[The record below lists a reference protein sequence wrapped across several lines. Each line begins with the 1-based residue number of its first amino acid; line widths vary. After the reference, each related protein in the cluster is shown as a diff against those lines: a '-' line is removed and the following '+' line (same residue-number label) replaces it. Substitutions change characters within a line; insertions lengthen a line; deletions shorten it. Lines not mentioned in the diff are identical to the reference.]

1 MTSKQQEKWK
11 TIANAEIVKKKNLGY
26 RSITSIINA
35 RPNRSLEKWREELGE
50 DVADFESNRCAK
62 RGLKVHSMIQEYF
75 TTEFKHLYNAK
86 EKMIPSSH
94 RCDSVLANGLF
105 INMLGY
111 LEMINN
117 IVFIETEL
125 YSDKYK
131 IHGRVDCIA
140 KVYSDKYRIKG
151 YDFEEGYLAVI
162 DFKTSNTPKQ
172 SIKDNYGVQLC
183 AYAVMYNEMFNE
195 NIKDIVLINA
205 DETGG
210 SQMIRREVKK
220 FMPTFEEWVNEKK

>member
-1 MTSKQQEKWK
+1 MTKQEKWK
-11 TIANAEIVKKKNLGY
+11 TIASAEILKKKNLGY
-26 RSITSIINA
+26 QSITSIINA
-35 RPNRSLEKWREELGE
+35 RPNRSLEKWRKELGE
-50 DVADFESNRCAK
+50 DVANFEMKRCAE

-75 TTEFKHLYNAK
+75 TTEYKHLYSSS
-86 EKMIPSSH
+86 EESMPTSH

-105 INMLGY
+105 MNMLGY
-111 LEMINN
+111 LEMIDD

-125 YSDKYK
+125 ISDTYK

-140 KVYSDKYRIKG
+140 KIKG
-151 YDFEEGYLAVI
+151 YNHDEGYLAVI
-162 DFKTSNTPKQ
+162 DFKTSNKPKQ

-195 NIKDIVLINA
+195 NIENVVLISA

-210 SQMIRREVKK
+210 SQMIRRDVKQ
-220 FMPTFEEWVNEKK
+220 FMPTFEEWVVF

>member
-1 MTSKQQEKWK
+1 MKYLLIIIFSFLSINLNAAGSKIDIPKYDWSWK
-11 TIANAEIVKKKNLGY
+11 GFFGTYDRASAE
-26 RSITSIINA
+26 
-35 RPNRSLEKWREELGE
+35 
-50 DVADFESNRCAK
+50 

-75 TTEFKHLYNAK
+75 TTEYKHLYSSS
-86 EKMIPSSH
+86 EESMPTSH

-105 INMLGY
+105 MNMLGY
-111 LEMINN
+111 LEMIDD

-125 YSDKYK
+125 YSDTYK

-140 KVYSDKYRIKG
+140 KIKG
-151 YDFEEGYLAVI
+151 YNHDEGYLAVI
-162 DFKTSNTPKQ
+162 DFKTSNKPKQ

-195 NIKDIVLINA
+195 NIENVVLISA

-210 SQMIRREVKK
+210 SQMIRRDVKK
-220 FMPTFEEWVNEKK
+220 FMPTFEEWVVF

>member
-1 MTSKQQEKWK
+1 MTKQEKWK
-11 TIANAEIVKKKNLGY
+11 TIASAEILKKKNLGY
-26 RSITSIINA
+26 QSITSIINA
-35 RPNRSLEKWREELGE
+35 RPNRSLEKWREELGK
-50 DVADFESNRCAK
+50 DVADFESNRCAE

-75 TTEFKHLYNAK
+75 TTEYKHLYSSSENS
-86 EKMIPSSH
+86 MPTSH

-105 INMLGY
+105 MNMLGY
-111 LEMINN
+111 LEMIDD

-140 KVYSDKYRIKG
+140 KIKG
-151 YDFEEGYLAVI
+151 FRSDEGYLAII

-183 AYAVMYNEMFNE
+183 AYAVMYNEMFNDNIE
-195 NIKDIVLINA
+195 NIVLINA

-210 SQMIRREVKK
+210 SQMIRRDVKK
-220 FMPTFEEWVNEKK
+220 FMPTFEEWVVF

>member
-1 MTSKQQEKWK
+1 MTKQEKWK
-11 TIANAEIVKKKNLGY
+11 TIASAEILKKKNLGY
-26 RSITSIINA
+26 QSITSIINA
-35 RPNRSLEKWREELGE
+35 RPNRSLEKWRKELGE
-50 DVADFESNRCAK
+50 DVADFESKRCAN

-75 TTEFKHLYNAK
+75 TTEFKHLYSSSENS
-86 EKMIPSSH
+86 MPTSH

-105 INMLGY
+105 MNMLGY
-111 LEMINN
+111 LEMIDD

-125 YSDKYK
+125 YSDTYK

-140 KVYSDKYRIKG
+140 KIKG
-151 YDFEEGYLAVI
+151 YNHDEGYLAVI

-195 NIKDIVLINA
+195 NIEDIVLINA
-205 DETGG
+205 DEISG
-210 SQMIRREVKK
+210 SQMIRRKVKK
-220 FMPTFEEWVNEKK
+220 FMPTFEEWVVF

>member
-1 MTSKQQEKWK
+1 MINKQEKWK

-75 TTEFKHLYNAK
+75 TTEFKHLYSAK
-86 EKMIPSSH
+86 ENIMPTSH
-94 RCDSVLANGLF
+94 KCDSVLANGLF
-105 INMLGY
+105 MNMLGY
-111 LEMINN
+111 LELVDD

-140 KVYSDKYRIKG
+140 KIKA
-151 YDFEEGYLAVI
+151 YKHDEGYLAVI
-162 DFKTSNTPKQ
+162 DFKTSNKPKQ

-183 AYAVMYNEMFNE
+183 AYAVMYNEMFDE
-195 NIKDIVLINA
+195 NIEDIVLINA
-205 DETGG
+205 DEISG
-210 SQMIRREVKK
+210 SQIIRRNIKK